1 MKFLIFLVA
10 CAAAQAVFVHGA
22 TRAHK
27 ALMTPLSLDA
37 AQVRASATLIAILC
51 L

>member
-1 MKFLIFLVA
+1 MKFLVLLVA

-27 ALMTPLSLDA
+27 ALMTPLSLEA
-37 AQVRASATLIAILC
+37 AQVRASATFNAI
-51 L
+51 